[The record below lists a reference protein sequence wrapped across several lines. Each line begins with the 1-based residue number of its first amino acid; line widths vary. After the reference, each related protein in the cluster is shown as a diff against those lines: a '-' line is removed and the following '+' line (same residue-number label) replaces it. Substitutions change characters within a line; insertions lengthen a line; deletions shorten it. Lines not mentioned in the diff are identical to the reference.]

1 MTGRASEVDA
11 AFEEIDR
18 PWLSYLI
25 IRNCPAI
32 EITPLIQDL
41 EYMAGLKIYNSTIS
55 RWNTDAA
62 ITARHHTRIMFVFLA
77 ATNMTEFPRGLYDT
91 DFPSHLAD
99 IEICR
104 SNLTTLPDAVADVWP
119 PALFLLLEEVQ
130 FPVVPP
136 VLGKLQP
143 YFLSLSVNTFT
154 SIPTFVLENPMLLFL
169 KVSGNPLSSL
179 PELTANDTIVPPLG
193 WLYVMNTNIL
203 DVPSWLTIDGMVTL
217 DANGTPL
224 CARLLALNASSA
236 MDAKTASLKRLAR
249 CVPMEGEED
258 EHHFPITSEPTIN
271 P

>member
-1 MTGRASEVDA
+1 MTPIVQELKNMVG
-11 AFEEIDR
+11 F
-18 PWLSYLI
+18 
-25 IRNCPAI
+25 
-32 EITPLIQDL
+32 
-41 EYMAGLKIYNSTIS
+41 KIYNSTIS

-104 SNLTTLPDAVADVWP
+104 SNLTTLPDSVADVWP

-169 KVSGNPLSSL
+169 KVGGNPLSSL

-193 WLYVMNTNIL
+193 WLYVPQTNVS
-203 DVPSWLTIDGMVTL
+203 DVPSWLDIDAMVAL
-217 DANGTPL
+217 DAHDTPL
-224 CARLLALNASSA
+224 CTWLVALNSSSA
-236 MDAKTASLKRLAR
+236 MDAKTEALKRRTR
-249 CVPMEGEED
+249 CRPLGGEFD
-258 EHHFPITSEPTIN
+258 MHHFPIALEQIIN